1 MKVLPRM
8 FFRKGFLMKHISLSR
23 GANSGLRR
31 VPWSEAAL
39 VVIGAALAMHASTQR
54 ALPTWL
60 LDGQWKSQ
68 MVANCRGTPGCIGL
82 TVTPVRTS
90 WLGYRWQLA
99 VQTSTGTSSQVEA
112 SLRAARM
119 RLRPIIMTSLAFVFG
134 VLPLAI
140 STGAGA
146 ASRQAI
152 GTAVVGG
159 MLSATFLAIFFVP
172 LFYVLVMRLSQ
183 RKPDKTNKEEN
194 PS

>member
-1 MKVLPRM
+1 MMV
-8 FFRKGFLMKHISLSR
+8 
-23 GANSGLRR
+23 
-31 VPWSEAAL
+31 VPL
-39 VVIGAALAMHASTQR
+39 GILGALALTMVRGFSNDVYFQVG
-54 ALPTWL
+54 L
-60 LDGQWKSQ
+60 L
-68 MVANCRGTPGCIGL
+68 TTIGL
-82 TVTPVRTS
+82 SAKNAILIVEFAKTLVDEGV
-90 WLGYRWQLA
+90 G
-99 VQTSTGTSSQVEA
+99 VVEA

>member
-1 MKVLPRM
+1 M
-8 FFRKGFLMKHISLSR
+8 
-23 GANSGLRR
+23 
-31 VPWSEAAL
+31 
-39 VVIGAALAMHASTQR
+39 T
-54 ALPTWL
+54 T
-60 LDGQWKSQ
+60 
-68 MVANCRGTPGCIGL
+68 IGL
-82 TVTPVRTS
+82 SAKNAILIVEFAKTLVDEGV
-90 WLGYRWQLA
+90 G
-99 VQTSTGTSSQVEA
+99 VVEA